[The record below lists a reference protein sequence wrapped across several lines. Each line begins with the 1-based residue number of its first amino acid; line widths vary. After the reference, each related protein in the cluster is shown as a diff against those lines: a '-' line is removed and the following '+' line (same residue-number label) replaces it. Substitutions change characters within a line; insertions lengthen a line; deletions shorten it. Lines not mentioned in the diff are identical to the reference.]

1 MAFAATLAV
10 IGAVGAA
17 ATAGVGIAEYIRGN
31 KDRRK
36 ARASQKVAK
45 AELEQAKDQYLKMD
59 TSNPYLNME
68 NTMEDLTVDTKAAE
82 FAAANNEAAMATTLN
97 NMNQAAGGSGI
108 AALAQALANQGAIA
122 NQKASLSIAEQ
133 ERANQAAER
142 KEASSIQNLERQGEI
157 QSRNLK
163 GRMAGEMLRL
173 AAGEL
178 SNASAAERAATGDMK
193 AGVDTVFKAG
203 GTFLSTLDPQ
213 GGV

>member
-1 MAFAATLAV
+1 MSFAVVGAIALTVTAAT
-10 IGAVGAA
+10 
-17 ATAGVGIAEYIRGN
+17 GVANYIQGN
-31 KDRRK
+31 KDRK
-36 ARASQKVAK
+36 KSK
-45 AELEQAKDQYLKMD
+45 AEKEDAKGRLEEAKDRYMKMD

-82 FAAANNEAAMATTLN
+82 FAASNNQAAMATTLN

-142 KEASSIQNLERQGEI
+142 GEASRLQNLEREGEI

-163 GRMAGEMLRL
+163 HKMAGEMVRL
-173 AAGEL
+173 AAGDVTM
-178 SNASAAERAATGDMK
+178 AAGEEQAAK
-193 AGVDTVFKAG
+193 AQMAG
-203 GTFLSTLDPQ
+203 GIDQTMSSIGSFVSMQNPT